1 MHAARLSNPASLL
14 IATALLGACKEHPPE
29 IKGGPTP
36 LPSEM
41 AAASETVAT
50 KPPQPVVKPHDEP
63 PSDKDKYPL
72 GDEVLQRILNPSK
85 ATEYTGP
92 TGVVEGTITV
102 KGDPPAMRTFQTLP
116 KECEVAKAIHAPAY
130 RAGPKNELADVLVGV
145 RTWTGY
151 VRPSRED
158 KVITIKNCSIEPT
171 VIDLSLGQ
179 RLMVG
184 NADAMPFMPQTATKM
199 AVQRLA
205 LKDMSPVPLIF
216 TSPAAYGLTWLAGAP
231 PGSDV
236 PTATVF
242 VIPNA
247 LHTVTNLDGKY
258 RITGIPV
265 GKAHISASHL
275 GMDEVGKD
283 VTIEA
288 GKELKVDLVLTY
300 KNPAGAAGSAS
311 AKPSAA
317 PSQKPIH

>member
-1 MHAARLSNPASLL
+1 MHAARFGTVLTVL
-14 IATALLGACKEHPPE
+14 IAAALGAACKEHPPE
-29 IKGGPTP
+29 LKGGPTP

-41 AAASETVAT
+41 PAPSETIAT
-50 KPPQPVVKPHDEP
+50 KPPIPAAKPQQDP
-63 PSDKDKYPL
+63 PSEKFPL
-72 GDEVLQRILNPSK
+72 NDQQLQDILNPSK

-102 KGDPPAMRTFQTLP
+102 KGDPPAIRTFETLP
-116 KECEVAKAIHAPAY
+116 KECEPAKAIHGPAY
-130 RAGPKNELADVLVGV
+130 RAGPKGELADVLIGV

-151 VRPSRED
+151 VRPSKDD
-158 KVITIKNCSIEPT
+158 KVVTIKNCSIEPT

-179 RLMVG
+179 RLMIA
-184 NADAMPFMPQTATKM
+184 NADTMPYTPQTAAKM
-199 AVQRLA
+199 YIKRLA
-205 LKDMSPVPLIF
+205 MKGMSPVPIIL
-216 TSPAAYGLTWLAGAP
+216 TSPAAYGLTWLAGAL
-231 PGSDV
+231 PGADV

-247 LHTVTNLDGKY
+247 LHTVTGLDGKY

-275 GMDEVGKD
+275 GMTEVGKD

-300 KNPAGAAGSAS
+300 KNPAGAAPSVS

-317 PSQKPIH
+317 PSEKPIH